1 MKLGKE
7 KILKSA
13 EKLHLFEKVD
23 IGLDEEKLEKLQNIS
38 IRNLAIGQ
46 ENIEFTPLQINQMT
60 QIIANNGTFKP
71 LYLYKS
77 LVDNNMNTIKLISL
91 QKEELISPMCVHKLK
106 NI

>member
-1 MKLGKE
+1 M
-7 KILKSA
+7 
-13 EKLHLFEKVD
+13 
-23 IGLDEEKLEKLQNIS
+23 S

-77 LVDNNMNTIKLISL
+77 LVDNNMNTIKTYKSSKRRTYFSL
-91 QKEELISPMCVHKLK
+91 CVYTS
-106 NI
+106 